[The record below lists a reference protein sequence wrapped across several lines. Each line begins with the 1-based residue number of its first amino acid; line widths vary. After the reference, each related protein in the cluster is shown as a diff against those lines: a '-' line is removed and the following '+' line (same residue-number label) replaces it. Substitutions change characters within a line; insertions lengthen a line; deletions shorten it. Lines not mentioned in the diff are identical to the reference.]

1 MRIMPIVFLALIAAL
16 QYELWFSPGGIAQ
29 SWHLKRQIAQTNTQN
44 AGLAER
50 NAVVAAD
57 IRDLKKGKDAIEE
70 RARNDLG
77 MVKKGETFYQV
88 VPKSDSTRR

>member
-1 MRIMPIVFLALIAAL
+1 MRIMLVVFLILIAAL
-16 QYELWFSPGGIAQ
+16 QYELWFSPGGMAQ
-29 SWHLKRQIAQTNTQN
+29 SWFLKRQIAQVNAQN
-44 AGLAER
+44 VSLAAR

-57 IRDLKKGKDAIEE
+57 IGDLKQGKEAIEE

-88 VPKSDSTRR
+88 IPKK